1 MLVPLMFLVG
11 CDDSDVGSPM
21 AQIQR
26 KQDQIIENQGLSAS
40 EHISVWVDPE
50 TGVNYILY
58 TLDRTGAITPRLNR
72 NGLPYVE
79 ENK

>member
-1 MLVPLMFLVG
+1 MFVPLMFLVG

-40 EHISVWVDPE
+40 ERISVWVDPE

-58 TLDRTGAITPRLNR
+58 TVDRGGAITPRLNK

-79 ENK
+79 EK